1 MALAAWAVLA
11 LHCSLWWLLLAVPAA
26 ALVGIAAG
34 LAVLWQ
40 KGSQPFPAGANTDL
54 PSILKALHVQ
64 QRFALLA
71 AELQGADAAT
81 VHRRFG
87 EFVQQVQP
95 GQLSAPTQAPGV
107 IRSDGVQL
115 VTHQHVIQKAVVA

>member
-1 MALAAWAVLA
+1 M
-11 LHCSLWWLLLAVPAA
+11 LLAVPAA
-26 ALVGIAAG
+26 LVISLAAG
-34 LAVLWQ
+34 LAVLWH
-40 KGSQPFPAGANTDL
+40 KGSQPFPTGANTDL

-81 VHRRFG
+81 LHRRFG

-95 GQLSAPTQAPGV
+95 AQVSAPTQAPGV
-107 IRSDGVQL
+107 IRSDGVEL
-115 VTHQHVIQKAVVA
+115 VRHQHVHQKAVVA